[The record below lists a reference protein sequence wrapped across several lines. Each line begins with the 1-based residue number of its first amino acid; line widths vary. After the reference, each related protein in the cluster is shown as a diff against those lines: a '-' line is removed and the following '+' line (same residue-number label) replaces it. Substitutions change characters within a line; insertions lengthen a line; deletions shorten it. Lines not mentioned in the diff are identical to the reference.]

1 LFLTAIRPPFLTRS
15 QFRVRERAEANM
27 RAALMDSWRTLLEQ
41 VVGEVKRRENSKAP
55 GGANDA
61 DASAAQ

>member
-1 LFLTAIRPPFLTRS
+1 
-15 QFRVRERAEANM
+15 M

-55 GGANDA
+55 SGANGA
-61 DASAAQ
+61 DVNAAQ